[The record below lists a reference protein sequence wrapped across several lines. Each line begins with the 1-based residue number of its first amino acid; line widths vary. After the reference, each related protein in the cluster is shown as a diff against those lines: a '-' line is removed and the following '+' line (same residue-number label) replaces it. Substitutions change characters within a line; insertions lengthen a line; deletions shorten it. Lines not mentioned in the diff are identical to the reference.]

1 MNYQNLIL
9 EAAHSFVIH
18 APYVTVDKQLKWA
31 DTMLS
36 AAKAIEKMKNDQDAI
51 SELKTFE
58 DDLKIMVYNSIDA
71 IVEAYKIWST
81 SNPKVN
87 QQETMNL
94 AKALDSARK
103 IKDSDVIQ
111 AKRNL
116 IAALNKMIEHLNEVD
131 PSEKRH
137 RLPFREEL
145 MPSS

>member
-18 APYVTVDKQLKWA
+18 SPYVTVDKQLKWA

-36 AAKAIEKMKNDQDAI
+36 AAKIIEKIKANQDATQ
-51 SELKTFE
+51 EFKTFE
-58 DDLKIMVYNSIDA
+58 EDLKIMVYNSIDA
-71 IVEAYKIWST
+71 IVDAYKIWST
-81 SNPKVN
+81 SNPKVD
-87 QQETMNL
+87 QQETTNL
-94 AKALDSARK
+94 SKALEAARK
-103 IKDSDVIQ
+103 MKDLDVIQ

-116 IAALNKMIEHLNEVD
+116 IAALNKMVEHLNQVD

-137 RLPFREEL
+137 KLPFREEL